1 MSTVIQAS
9 PIGKASVPP
18 LPKADSCLLII
29 FGASGDLTKRK
40 LVPALY
46 DLACAGCMAPGF
58 EVLGVSR
65 TELSDDA
72 FRIQMHDSAVKSR
85 DTRGFTDTCW
95 GSFQSRLHY
104 MAGDIND
111 KDFYAKLK
119 QRLEEMTKAGSSP
132 NYLFYVSTPAS
143 LAPPI
148 VEGLGA
154 QRLNYRDNGWTR
166 IILEKPFGRD
176 LTTARELNQVVARV
190 FSEK

>member
-1 MSTVIQAS
+1 MSTVIQAAPVGS
-9 PIGKASVPP
+9 AKVPP
-18 LPKADSCLLII
+18 LPKADTCLLII

-65 TELSDDA
+65 TPLSDEA
-72 FRIQMHDSAVKSR
+72 FRTQVHDSAIKSR

-95 GSFQSRLHY
+95 SSFESRLHY
-104 MAGDIND
+104 FPGDIND
-111 KDFYAKLK
+111 REFYPKLK
-119 QRLEEMTKAGSSP
+119 AKLEEMTKNGSSP

-143 LAPPI
+143 LAGPI
-148 VEGLGA
+148 VEGLGS

-166 IILEKPFGRD
+166 II
-176 LTTARELNQVVARV
+176 
-190 FSEK
+190 